1 MTNYASM
8 LEDALESL
16 FFASANVVLTDQ
28 MNPDAVQSF
37 LRAEQKAERVLRLVR
52 DERRA
57 KRNGV

>member
-1 MTNYASM
+1 MTDLNSM
-8 LEDALESL
+8 LVDALESL

-28 MNPDAVQSF
+28 MKPEDVQTL

-52 DERRA
+52 DERSN